1 MSEIDISQLINQFKR
16 DGFVVLKRQISPAVC
31 QEIGNTLSRAVEVI
45 SAQSSRDIT
54 NRWYLTHRTDSGVL
68 YDVYQRFPEA
78 RKAAE
83 VPEVTAFLKSYF
95 NRSVYLYV
103 NSYLYKPADKDNEV
117 PWHQDFLNRPNETE
131 KVLAWVSL
139 DSATQE
145 NGCLQ
150 VIPGS
155 HKRGFRK
162 WFHVEG
168 ATHHDRIVLDK
179 NEESN
184 QVFVETEP
192 GDIVLFSN
200 YLIHSSAQNSSDLP
214 RRALR
219 FVYKALDD
227 DALPRGSMIMI
238 HTESEDFYTAVPL
251 PRN

>member
-1 MSEIDISQLINQFKR
+1 M
-16 DGFVVLKRQISPAVC
+16 
-31 QEIGNTLSRAVEVI
+31 
-45 SAQSSRDIT
+45 
-54 NRWYLTHRTDSGVL
+54 L

-83 VPEVTAFLKSYF
+83 VPGVTAFLKSYF

-117 PWHQDFLNRPNETE
+117 PWHQDFLNRTNETE

-139 DSATQE
+139 DSATQK

-155 HKRGFRK
+155 NKRGFRK

-168 ATHHDRIVLDK
+168 ATHHDRIVLNK

-200 YLIHSSAQNSSDLP
+200 YLIHSSSQNSSDLP

-238 HTESEDFYTAVPL
+238 HTESEDFYTAMPL